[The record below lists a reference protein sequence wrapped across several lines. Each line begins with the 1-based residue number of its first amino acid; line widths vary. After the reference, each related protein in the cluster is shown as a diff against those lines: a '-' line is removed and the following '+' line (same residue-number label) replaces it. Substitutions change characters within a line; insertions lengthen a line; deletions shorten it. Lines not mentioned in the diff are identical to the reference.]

1 MSDNDRII
9 PTQIEEYLKQAYL
22 DYSMSVIVARAL
34 PDIRDGL
41 KPSQRRIIYAMHE
54 LNLNPGGHFR
64 KCAKIAGDTSGNYHP
79 HGEQV
84 VYPTLVR
91 LAQPWNM
98 RYQLIDGQGNFGS
111 IDGDPPAA
119 MRYTEA
125 RMQKVTLEL
134 MAELEKDTVDFKQ
147 NYDDTRKEPTVFPSR
162 IPNLLINGSSG
173 IAVGM
178 ATNMAPHNL
187 SEISDAIMA
196 LIDNPELQPLDLLQY
211 IKGPDFPMGGVV
223 LGTDGIHDYFETG
236 RGRLLVR
243 GEAEV
248 EVMPNESEHII
259 IRSIPYQVS
268 TSLLIARMVELVK
281 NKKIEGISD
290 IRDESGRDGMR
301 VVIHVKRNHS
311 AHVVLNLLYKYSQL
325 QSTFGVINLCL
336 IDGIPQVVNM
346 KDMVTNFIEFRHDVV
361 LRRTEFELRNAE
373 ARMHIL
379 EGFRIALDHLDEVIA
394 TIRASNTPAEA
405 NEQLQAKFGFSEIQ
419 AKAILDMRLQRLT
432 GMELEKIE
440 TEYNELKVLIDYLRS
455 LVASREERMRVVKEE
470 TQEIKDKFGDARR
483 TTIMEGQGGSFNMED
498 LIADDMM
505 VVTITHDG
513 YVKRLP
519 VDTYKVQMRGGR
531 GLNSSNLKEA
541 DFIQYLFV
549 ASAHSYIL
557 LFTDHGMCHWLK
569 VYEIPEASRTARGK
583 AIVNLVK
590 FVEGEKIRALVTL
603 KNFHEEDQHIVMCT
617 RRGLIKKT
625 KLSAYSRPRKSG
637 IRAIKLMEDD
647 ALIDAR
653 ISEGTDDIL
662 LATHNG
668 YCNRFSETNIRS
680 LGRVARGVRG
690 ISLREGDYVIS
701 MALITAEQMEEGAD
715 VSAAT
720 ILAVSE
726 NGFGKRTDIASYTT
740 TKRGS
745 KGVITLKTT
754 KRNGHLASLLLVT
767 DEDDLMIITR
777 DGMIIRQAV
786 KDISIISRNT
796 QGVRLI
802 NLSKGDQVHDITCVP
817 PEETDDEA
825 LDKEVEAI
833 KKAPKIAPTTY
844 KNTKVE
850 EDDDDDEDYEEDMIG
865 DFDEDTDDED
875 EQDTTEDTDD

>member
-1 MSDNDRII
+1 MSDNHNRII
-9 PTQIEEYLKQAYL
+9 PTQIEEHLKQAYL

-41 KPSQRRIIYAMHE
+41 KPSQRRIIFAMHE
-54 LNLNPGGHFR
+54 LNLTPGGHFR

-147 NYDDTRKEPTVFPSR
+147 NYDDTRKEPVVFPSR

-187 SEISDAIMA
+187 SEISDAIIA

-243 GEAEV
+243 GEADI

-301 VVIHVKRNHS
+301 VVIIVKRNHS

-361 LRRTEFELRNAE
+361 LRRSEFELRNAE

-394 TIRASNTPAEA
+394 TIRGSNTPAEA

-440 TEYNELKVLIDYLRS
+440 TEYNELKKLIDYLKS
-455 LVASREERMRVVKEE
+455 LVASRDERMRVVKEE

-505 VVTITHDG
+505 VVTISHDG

-519 VDTYKVQMRGGR
+519 VDTYKVQMRGGK
-531 GLNSSNLKEA
+531 GLNSSNLKDA

-583 AIVNLVK
+583 AIVNLVN
-590 FVEGEKIRALVTL
+590 FAEGEKIKAFVTL
-603 KNFHEEDQHIVMCT
+603 KDFLEDQKIVMCT

-625 KLSAYSRPRKSG
+625 DLTAYSRPRKSG
-637 IRAIKLMEDD
+637 IRAIRLMEGDE
-647 ALIDAR
+647 LIDAR

-668 YCNRFSETNIRS
+668 YCNRFSEENIRS
-680 LGRVARGVRG
+680 LGRVARGVKG

-701 MALITAEQMEEGAD
+701 MALVTTEQMTESD
-715 VSAAT
+715 DPNSAT

-726 NGFGKRTDIASYTT
+726 HGYGKRTDIASYPT

-745 KGVITLKTT
+745 KGVITLKTS

-767 DEDDLMIITR
+767 DEDDLMIITH

-786 KDISIISRNT
+786 KDISVISRNT

-802 NLSKGDQVHDITCVP
+802 NLSKGDRVHDITCVP
-817 PEETDDEA
+817 PEEPDDA
-825 LDKEVEAI
+825 TLDKEVEAI
-833 KKAPKIAPTTY
+833 KKAPKLDL
-844 KNTKVE
+844 TKLKTNKEV
-850 EDDDDDEDYEEDMIG
+850 EDDDDYEEDMIG
-865 DFDEDTDDED
+865 DFDEDMDDDNDQESAED
-875 EQDTTEDTDD
+875 TEDTDE

>member
-1 MSDNDRII
+1 MSDNTRLIT
-9 PTQIEEYLKQAYL
+9 TQIEDHLKQAYL

-54 LNLNPGGHFR
+54 LNLSPGGHFR

-91 LAQPWNM
+91 MAQPWIM

-125 RMQKVTLEL
+125 RMQKVTTEMLSEL
-134 MAELEKDTVDFKQ
+134 DKDTVDYKS
-147 NYDDTRKEPTVFPSR
+147 NYDETRKEPVVFPSR
-162 IPNLLINGSSG
+162 IPNLLVNGSSG

-178 ATNMAPHNL
+178 ATNMPPHNIG
-187 SEISDAIMA
+187 EICSAIIA
-196 LIDNPELQPLDLLQY
+196 LIDNPDLEPLDLLEY
-211 IKGPDFPMGGVV
+211 IKGPDFPMGGYI
-223 LGTDGIHDYFETG
+223 LGTDGIRDYFETG

-243 GEAEV
+243 GEADV
-248 EVMPNESEHII
+248 EVLPNDSERII
-259 IRSIPYQVS
+259 IRSIPYQV
-268 TSLLIARMVELVK
+268 TTTLLINRMVELVK
-281 NKKIEGISD
+281 EKKIEGISD

-301 VVIHVKRNHS
+301 VVIQVKRNHD
-311 AHVVLNLLYKYSQL
+311 ANVVLNLLYKYTQL
-325 QSTFGVINLCL
+325 QTTFGVINLCL
-336 IDGIPQVVNM
+336 IDGVPEVVNM
-346 KDMVTNFIEFRHDVV
+346 KDMITNFIEFRHDVV
-361 LRRTEFELRNAE
+361 LRRTQYELRNAE

-379 EGFRIALDHLDEVIA
+379 EGFRIALDNLDEVIA
-394 TIRASNTPAEA
+394 TIRASQNPPEA
-405 NEQLQAKFGFSEIQ
+405 NAALQEKFGLSEIQ

-440 TEYNELKVLIDYLRS
+440 QEYRELIELINRLRD
-455 LVASREERMRVVKEE
+455 LVTYRELRMDVVKEE
-470 TQEIKDKFGDARR
+470 TNEINAKFSDPRR
-483 TTIMEGQGGSFNMED
+483 TNILEGYGGSFNMED

-519 VDTYKVQMRGGR
+519 VDTYKVQGRGGK
-531 GLNSSNLKEA
+531 GLSASNLKES

-557 LFTDHGMCHWLK
+557 LFTDHGMCHWIK

-590 FVEGEKIRALVTL
+590 FSEGEKIKAFVTL
-603 KNFHEEDQHIVMCT
+603 KAFHPEQNIVMCT
-617 RRGLIKKT
+617 RRGLVKKT
-625 KLSAYSRPRKSG
+625 ALSAYSRPRKNG
-637 IRAIKLMEDD
+637 IRAIKLMEGDE
-647 ALIDAR
+647 LIDAK
-653 ISEGTDDIL
+653 ISEGSDDIL

-668 YCNRFSETNIRS
+668 YCNRFSEKDIRTM
-680 LGRVARGVRG
+680 GRITRGVKG
-690 ISLREGDYVIS
+690 IGLRDNDFVIS
-701 MALITAEQMEEGAD
+701 MTLVTAQQMIENGEPN
-715 VSAAT
+715 SAT

-726 NGFGKRTDIASYTT
+726 NGYGKRTAISSYPT

-745 KGVITLKTT
+745 KGVITLKTS

-767 DEDDLMIITR
+767 DQDDLMIITH

-786 KDISIISRNT
+786 KDISTISRNT

-802 NLSKGDQVHDITCVP
+802 NLTADDRVHDITCVP
-817 PEETDDEA
+817 PENPNDEA
-825 LDKEVEAI
+825 LDKEVEEI
-833 KKAPKIAPTTY
+833 KKAPKIDLKDLANQA
-844 KNTKVE
+844 K
-850 EDDDDDEDYEEDMIG
+850 DDDDEMVEES
-865 DFDEDTDDED
+865 DDD
-875 EQDTTEDTDD
+875 IRDDTEDTDD

>member
-1 MSDNDRII
+1 MSDNNRII
-9 PTQIEEYLKQAYL
+9 PTQIEDHLKQAYL
-22 DYSMSVIVARAL
+22 DYSMSVIVSRAL

-54 LNLNPGGHFR
+54 LNLSPGGHFR

-125 RMQKVTLEL
+125 RMQKITMEL
-134 MAELEKDTVDFKQ
+134 MAELEKDTVDYRN
-147 NYDDTRKEPTVFPSR
+147 NYDETRKEPVVFPSR
-162 IPNLLINGSSG
+162 VPNLLINGSSG

-178 ATNMAPHNL
+178 ATNMPPHNIG
-187 SEISDAIMA
+187 EISDAIIA
-196 LIDNPELQPLDLLQY
+196 LIDNPELEPLELLQY
-211 IKGPDFPMGGVV
+211 IQGPDFPTGGII
-223 LGTDGIHDYFETG
+223 LGTDGIKDYFETG
-236 RGRLLVR
+236 RGRILVR
-243 GEAEV
+243 GQVDIETL
-248 EVMPNESEHII
+248 PNDSERLI
-259 IRSIPYQVS
+259 IRSIPYQVT
-268 TSLLIARMVELVK
+268 TSLLINRMVDLVK
-281 NKKIEGISD
+281 NKKIDGISD

-301 VVIHVKRNHS
+301 VVIQIKRNHD
-311 AHVVLNLLYKYSQL
+311 AQVVQNQLYKYSQL
-325 QSTFGVINLCL
+325 QTTFGVINLCL
-336 IDGIPQVVNM
+336 IDGVPQVVNM
-346 KDMVTNFIEFRHDVV
+346 KDMLTNFIEFRHDVV
-361 LRRTEFELRNAE
+361 LRRTQFELRNAE
-373 ARMHIL
+373 ARLHIL
-379 EGFRIALDHLDEVIA
+379 EGYRIALEHLDEVIA
-394 TIRASNTPAEA
+394 TIRASQTPQEA
-405 NEQLQAKFGFSEIQ
+405 NAALQEKFGLSEIQ

-432 GMELEKIE
+432 GMELDKIE
-440 TEYNELKVLIDYLRS
+440 QEYRELLKQIEYLRG
-455 LVASREERMRVVKEE
+455 LVESREQRMGV
-470 TQEIKDKFGDARR
+470 IKDETSEIRAKFADSRR
-483 TTIMEGQGGSFNMED
+483 TSILHGYIDGSFNMED

-519 VDTYKVQMRGGR
+519 VDTYKVQGRGGK
-531 GLNSSNLKEA
+531 GLSASNLKES

-557 LFTDHGMCHWLK
+557 LFTDHGMCHWIK

-590 FVEGEKIRALVTL
+590 FVEGEKIRAFVTL
-603 KNFHEEDQHIVMCT
+603 KNFHPDQNIVMCT
-617 RRGLIKKT
+617 RRGLVKKT
-625 KLSAYSRPRKSG
+625 ALHAYSRPRKNG
-637 IRAIKLMEDD
+637 IRAIKLMEGDE
-647 ALIDAR
+647 LIDAK

-668 YCNRFSETNIRS
+668 YCNRFSEKDIRTM
-680 LGRVARGVRG
+680 GRITRGVKG
-690 ISLREGDYVIS
+690 ISLRENDYVIS
-701 MALITAEQMEEGAD
+701 MTLVTATQMLENGEPC
-715 VSAAT
+715 AAT

-726 NGFGKRTDIASYTT
+726 NGYGKRTTISSYPT

-745 KGVITLKTT
+745 KGVITLKTS

-767 DEDDLMIITR
+767 DDDDLMIITH

-786 KDISIISRNT
+786 KDISTISRNT

-802 NLSKGDQVHDITCVP
+802 NLTADDRVHDITCVP
-817 PEETDDEA
+817 PENPNDEI
-825 LDKEVEAI
+825 LDKEVEEI
-833 KKAPKIAPTTY
+833 KKAPKIDLKDLA
-844 KNTKVE
+844 KMENDDE
-850 EDDDDDEDYEEDMIG
+850 EDNGLDEDIQEES
-865 DFDEDTDDED
+865 EDTDE
-875 EQDTTEDTDD
+875 

>member
-1 MSDNDRII
+1 MSDNTKII

-22 DYSMSVIVARAL
+22 DYSMSVIVSRAL

-54 LNLNPGGHFR
+54 LNLSPGGHFR

-91 LAQPWNM
+91 MAQPWIM
-98 RYQLIDGQGNFGS
+98 RYPLVDGQGNFGS

-125 RMQKVTLEL
+125 RLHKVSIEL
-134 MAELEKDTVDFKQ
+134 LSELDKETVDFKS
-147 NYDDTRKEPTVFPSR
+147 NYDDTRKEPEVFPSR
-162 IPNLLINGSSG
+162 MPNLLLNGSSG

-178 ATNMAPHNL
+178 ATNMPPHNAG
-187 SEISDAIMA
+187 EICDAIVA
-196 LIDNPELQPLDLLQY
+196 LIDNPELEPLDMLQY
-211 IKGPDFPMGGVV
+211 IKGPDFPMGGII
-223 LGTDGIHDYFETG
+223 LGTDGIREYFETG

-243 GEAEV
+243 GEVDV
-248 EVMPNESEHII
+248 ETLPNDSERLI
-259 IRSIPYQVS
+259 IRSIPYQVT
-268 TSLLIARMVELVK
+268 TSLLIERMVQLVK
-281 NKKIEGISD
+281 DKKLDGISD

-301 VVIHVKRNHS
+301 VVIQIKRNHD
-311 AHVVLNLLYKYSQL
+311 AQVVKNLLYKHTQL

-336 IDGIPQVVNM
+336 VDGVPKVVNM
-346 KDMVTNFIEFRHDVV
+346 KDMVANFIEFRHDVV
-361 LRRTEFELRNAE
+361 LRRTQFELRNAE

-394 TIRASNTPAEA
+394 TIRASKTPPDA
-405 NEQLQAKFGFSEIQ
+405 NLALQENFGLSELQ

-440 TEYNELKVLIDYLRS
+440 EEYSELLVIITRLRELVEHRELRMDLI
-455 LVASREERMRVVKEE
+455 KQE
-470 TQEIKDKFGDARR
+470 TLEMSEKYTDPRR
-483 TTIMEGQGGSFNMED
+483 TSIIEGHGGSFNMED

-519 VDTYKVQMRGGR
+519 VDTYKVQGRGGK
-531 GLNSSNLKEA
+531 GLSASNLKEQ

-590 FVEGEKIRALVTL
+590 FSEGEKIKAFVTL
-603 KNFHEEDQHIVMCT
+603 KTFHPKQTIVMCT
-617 RRGLIKKT
+617 RNGLIKKT
-625 KLSAYSRPRKSG
+625 SLTAYSHPRSNG
-637 IRAIKLMEDD
+637 IRAIRLMDGDE
-647 ALIDAR
+647 LIDAR
-653 ISEGTDDIL
+653 ISEEGDDIL
-662 LATHNG
+662 LATRNG
-668 YCNRFSETNIRS
+668 YCNRFSEKDIRAM
-680 LGRVARGVRG
+680 GRITKGVRG
-690 ISLREGDYVIS
+690 IRLRDEDYVIS
-701 MALITAEQMEEGAD
+701 MTLVSAEQILENGKGG
-715 VSAAT
+715 AT
-720 ILAVSE
+720 ILTVSE
-726 NGFGKRTDIASYTT
+726 NGYGKRTSISSYTA

-754 KRNGHLASLLLVT
+754 TRNGHLASLMMVS
-767 DEDDLMIITR
+767 DEDELMIITH
-777 DGMIIRQAV
+777 DGMIIRQSV
-786 KDISIISRNT
+786 KEISSIGRNT

-802 NLSKGDQVHDITCVP
+802 NLTKGDKVHDITRVP
-817 PEETDDEA
+817 P
-825 LDKEVEAI
+825 
-833 KKAPKIAPTTY
+833 
-844 KNTKVE
+844 
-850 EDDDDDEDYEEDMIG
+850 
-865 DFDEDTDDED
+865 EDTDDESLD
-875 EQDTTEDTDD
+875 KEIEKLKQVPKMNLTDLAEEADDLMEADDVDIEDDTDIDDNDDSEDTDD